1 MLGNL
6 FRQRS
11 HYVYDY
17 KPRYYDP
24 RKERIE
30 KLERQHAGGNNQ
42 SITFEKAT
50 LKAQW
55 ARKKKSASKNVN
67 MRLAV
72 IITILATIAFFG
84 LGLDKLI

>member
-30 KLERQHAGGNNQ
+30 KLKRQHAGGN
-42 SITFEKAT
+42 SKSMTFEKAT
-50 LKAQW
+50 FKAQW
-55 ARKKKSASKNVN
+55 AKKKKSASNNVN
-67 MRLAV
+67 IRQA
-72 IITILATIAFFG
+72 IIISILATIAFFG

>member
-6 FRQRS
+6 FRQKS

-30 KLERQHAGGNNQ
+30 KLKREHAGGN
-42 SITFEKAT
+42 SKSLTFEKAT

-55 ARKKKSASKNVN
+55 ARKKKSANKNVN
-67 MRLAV
+67 IRLAV
-72 IITILATIAFFG
+72 IITILVTIAFFG
-84 LGLDKLI
+84 LGLDNLI